1 MTVLEGQFGD
11 PGGRF
16 GIVAGRFNE
25 LVVDPL
31 VKGCRDGLQRNGVGP
46 DRVDLAWVPGAMEI
60 PLVCQRMATSGRYA
74 AVIALG
80 AVIRGATPHFD
91 VVVSAVNSGCARVS
105 LETGVPVVFGVLTT
119 DTIEQALE
127 RSGTKAGNNGFKA
140 ALTAIEMASL
150 LARLEH

>member
-1 MTVLEGQFGD
+1 MNVMEGSFGD

-16 GIVAGRFNE
+16 AVVAGRFNE
-25 LVVDPL
+25 LVVEPL
-31 VKGCRDGLQRNGVGP
+31 VKGCENALTRNGISG
-46 DRVDLAWVPGAMEI
+46 DRIDLAWVPGAMEI
-60 PLVCQRMATSGRYA
+60 PLVCQRMAASGQYA

-105 LETGVPVVFGVLTT
+105 LETHVPVVFGVLTT
-119 DTIEQALE
+119 DTIEQAIE

-140 ALTAIEMASL
+140 AMTAIEMVSL
-150 LARLEH
+150 LHRLER